1 MSFRIPPPPGSKPA
15 SKPPPPDPG
24 RGALRARLLAARL
37 ELADREVR
45 SRVLRDRLQRWLHTM
60 PLQRLA
66 FYWPTRGEPDVTAAI
81 TTWLAEDPGRIAA
94 LPVVAGQ
101 VLEFAPWK
109 PRMPMKAGEF
119 GIQVPDTKE
128 RIKPQLLVIPCVG
141 IDEQHYR
148 LGYGSGFYD
157 RTLARLS
164 VRPST
169 LGIAFD
175 CGRVKSIDPKPHD
188 IQLDLAITESGT
200 L

>member
-1 MSFRIPPPPGSKPA
+1 MFRTPPPPAPKALPSDPA
-15 SKPPPPDPG
+15 
-24 RGALRARLLAARL
+24 RGALRAKLLAARN
-37 ELADREVR
+37 ELADREAR
-45 SRVLRDRLQRWLHTM
+45 SRMLSDRLLRWLRTV

-81 TTWLAEDPGRIAA
+81 TTWLAENPARSAA

-101 VLEFAPWK
+101 LLEFAPWH
-109 PRMPMKAGEF
+109 PRMPMKPGQF
-119 GIQVPDTKE
+119 GIQVPDTDK

-141 IDEQHYR
+141 IDEQRHR
-148 LGYGSGFYD
+148 LGYGAGFYD
-157 RTLARLS
+157 RTLASLA

-169 LGIAFD
+169 VGIAFD

-188 IQLDLAITESGT
+188 IQLDLGITESGV

>member
-1 MSFRIPPPPGSKPA
+1 MIFRIPPPPAPKS
-15 SKPPPPDPG
+15 PPPDP
-24 RGALRARLLAARL
+24 RKGALRAKLLAARL

-45 SRVLRDRLQRWLHTM
+45 SRVISDRLLRWLRTM

-81 TTWLAEDPGRIAA
+81 ITWLAEDGSRAA
-94 LPVVAGQ
+94 SLPVIAGQ
-101 VLEFAPWK
+101 LLEFAPWQ
-109 PRMPMKAGEF
+109 PRMPMKPGDF
-119 GIQVPDTKE
+119 GIQVPDTAV

-141 IDEQHYR
+141 IDERRYR
-148 LGYGSGFYD
+148 LGYGAGFYD
-157 RTLARLS
+157 RTLAGFP

-175 CGRVKSIDPKPHD
+175 CGRVKTIDPQPHD
-188 IQLDLAITESGT
+188 IHLDLGITESGA